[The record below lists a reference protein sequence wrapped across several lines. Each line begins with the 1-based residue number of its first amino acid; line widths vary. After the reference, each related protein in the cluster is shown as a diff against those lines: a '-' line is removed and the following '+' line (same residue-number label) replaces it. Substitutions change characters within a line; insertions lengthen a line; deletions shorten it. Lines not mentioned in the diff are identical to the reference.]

1 MRSTL
6 QLTTYLLVAAAPLAV
21 ALSSGA
27 KSCDAI
33 DVCPG
38 GVCPDGMELVGAPI
52 RSAHYSLE
60 TSSTSWSAG
69 ELITLEIKVTQRQI
83 RSMRNAG
90 ALQCECQQTGQPR
103 ERRCPGPKCRRC
115 PGNMNLDPNWVGMC
129 DCGSEV
135 GPTCTVTTTPVMETA
150 KYLGLLMYAVKAN
163 DPLET
168 KVGSWEQPVEAAPPF
183 APMEGE
189 SCEGKALVQTGAQ
202 KKRYTER
209 FYFRAPPAGTG
220 AIVFRVLL
228 KQGETLGGSFYWPV
242 VAGGGADDPPPQA
255 GVTGGD
261 LELAEAAAAP
271 QPLEWVRGAA
281 GLSCDEVC
289 AAEDRGCDGGG
300 FAGAA
305 SAQGLLEQVGDSYVC
320 APPLLSSCANYAP
333 TTSAGGDGWCWF
345 ADAAACPETPAPQCN
360 AQPPPEAGEL
370 SGLRF
375 CPCTVGRRR
384 LLRLSGDAPRAPAEE
399 EREEQEEEEEQE
411 QGEEQEKGREEAG
424 GEGGEAGGGGVSC
437 CRPRTPSLAA
447 RHTTRSLARLAPS
460 PSPGRRAPGRAG
472 LPRRL
477 RRARAAPRQPPGSSP
492 PPGRSASRRRCSRSP
507 PSSSSSSSPS
517 PRCMPQ
523 PATVVRRLSRW
534 WPRTCSR
541 SRAPPGTTGSTRR
554 ARAPRRRRKSRRA
567 CPARA
572 RPRTCA

>member
-6 QLTTYLLVAAAPLAV
+6 QLTTYLLVAAAPFAV
-21 ALSSGA
+21 ALSSGP

-33 DVCPG
+33 DLCPG

-60 TSSTSWSAG
+60 TSSTSWSPG

-83 RSMRNAG
+83 QATRNAG
-90 ALQCECQQTGQPR
+90 APQCECQQTDEPTN
-103 ERRCPGPKCRRC
+103 RRCPGPQCRRC
-115 PGNMNLDPNWVGMC
+115 PGNTNLDPDWVGMC
-129 DCGSEV
+129 DCESDI
-135 GPTCTVTTTPVMETA
+135 GPRCTFTAPVTPVMETA

-183 APMEGE
+183 APMDGE

-209 FYFRAPPAGTG
+209 FYFRAPAAGTG

-242 VAGGGADDPPPQA
+242 VAGGSADDDPPQA

-300 FAGAA
+300 FADAA

-345 ADAAACPETPAPQCN
+345 ADPAACPETPAPQCN

-399 EREEQEEEEEQE
+399 EGEEQEEEEEQE
-411 QGEEQEKGREEAG
+411 KERQEQEKGRAEAG
-424 GEGGEAGGGGVSC
+424 GEGGEAGGEAGELLPPPAHARIGDATHHAKPCPFGAVAISKQESAISPQESAG
-437 CRPRTPSLAA
+437 PR
-447 RHTTRSLARLAPS
+447 RLAPQAAEGQS
-460 PSPGRRAPGRAG
+460 
-472 LPRRL
+472 
-477 RRARAAPRQPPGSSP
+477 RAAPAPRVVGSPWALSLKAPLLAISSVLVLLLVALAAMHATVRHRRAAPLAVVATHLLALEGAAGSEAQP
-492 PPGRSASRRRCSRSP
+492 A
-507 PSSSSSSSPS
+507 
-517 PRCMPQ
+517 PQ
-523 PATVVRRLSRW
+523 P
-534 WPRTCSR
+534 WPQS
-541 SRAPPGTTGSTRR
+541 
-554 ARAPRRRRKSRRA
+554 
-567 CPARA
+567 
-572 RPRTCA
+572 